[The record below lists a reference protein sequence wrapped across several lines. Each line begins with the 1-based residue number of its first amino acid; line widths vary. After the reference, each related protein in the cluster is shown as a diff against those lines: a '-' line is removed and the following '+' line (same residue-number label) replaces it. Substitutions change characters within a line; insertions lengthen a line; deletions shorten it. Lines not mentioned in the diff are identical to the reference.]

1 MAKVAILGASRGLG
15 QALTEHLQQLKD
27 VHLFLSA
34 RRGDILRN
42 HMRVVD
48 LFYQADFTDSG
59 QRQLLFEQLRRYSPH
74 TIFCVAGGGPYGPFE
89 KKEMKDHMWA
99 YELNLLFPAHLLHYT
114 LENISSAKKLVFV
127 GSGIADNKPDANAA
141 SYASAKHGLRGLV
154 TSVREEQKARPAET
168 RVDIRLFSPGYI
180 DTALLPRNAHPR
192 QSGDVRAA
200 KDVAEELWQWSQTPL
215 D

>member
-15 QALTEHLQQLKD
+15 LALTQHLQHIKD

-34 RRGDILRN
+34 RRGDTLRN

-48 LFYQADFTDSG
+48 LFYQADFTNSE
-59 QRQLLFEQLRRYSPH
+59 QRLLLFEQLRKYSPH
-74 TIFCVAGGGPYGPFE
+74 TIFCVAGGGPYGAFE
-89 KKEMKDHMWA
+89 TKEMKDHMWA
-99 YELNLLFPAHLLHYT
+99 YELNLIFPAHLLHFALST
-114 LENISSAKKLVFV
+114 IPSVKKIVFV
-127 GSGIADNKPDANAA
+127 GSAIADSKPDANAA

-154 TSVREEQKARPAET
+154 TTVREEQRARSSAN

-180 DTALLPRNAHPR
+180 DTDLLPRNAHPR
-192 QSGDVRAA
+192 QSGDVRSAE
-200 KDVAEELWQWSQTPL
+200 DVAEELWQWSQSSL